1 MGDLVKMI
9 TSFVDA
15 VALIMALVLVV
26 SLLHRV
32 DRLGWINKAFMG
44 IVFSLAVMFTMS
56 DPMSL
61 PSGGV
66 YDMRTLLIGTSVAL
80 LGPIVGFMAFVTGM
94 VCRWSIGGDSAMV
107 GMVGIVLTYGAGL
120 IWWYAVRELPWA
132 IWKKSVLLGIMISA
146 NSFAILLTPQ
156 QFWMP
161 LLISLVPYI
170 FASNILGSLLL
181 HKLIRGELSFQS
193 NAKSFRKD
201 ASTDHLTGLLN
212 RRGLD
217 LAYPAMDSQKHS
229 DRGWGLLAFD
239 LDRFKQINDTHGHAV
254 GDAVLQFVA
263 EKVST
268 NLRPQ
273 DVFARLGG
281 DEFAVV
287 LSQIDAQEAELIAQ
301 RCRAVVAEG
310 GFKHRGEILPISMS
324 VGGIWMLNQIEMD
337 RFMDEADQALYAAK
351 TSGRNKVVFKS
362 GVGDASLAGMA
373 IPA

>member
-15 VALIMALVLVV
+15 VALIMALVLIV
-26 SLLHRV
+26 SLLHRA
-32 DRLGWINKAFMG
+32 DRLGWVNNILMG
-44 IVFSLAVMFTMS
+44 AMFSLAVMFTMS

-80 LGPIVGFMAFVTGM
+80 LGPVVGFMAFVTGM
-94 VCRWSIGGDSAMV
+94 VCRWCIGGDSAMV

-132 IWKKSVLLGIMISA
+132 IWKKSVLLGIMISV

-212 RRGLD
+212 RRGFD
-217 LAYPAMDSQKHS
+217 LAYPAMDSQKNNE
-229 DRGWGLLAFD
+229 RGWGLLCFD
-239 LDRFKQINDTHGHAV
+239 LDRFKQINDTYGHAV

-263 EKVST
+263 EKVSG
-268 NLRPQ
+268 NLRPR

-287 LSQIDAQEAELIAQ
+287 LSEIDAQEAELIAQ
-301 RCRAVVAEG
+301 RCRAVVADG
-310 GFKHRGEILPISMS
+310 GFQHHGETLPISMS
-324 VGGIWMLNQIEMD
+324 VGGIWMLDQIEMD

-362 GVGDASLAGMA
+362 GVGDASLADMG